1 MSESKCPNCGST
13 RFSRWHEDESFY
25 ASYFCPDCGYGDAE
39 TVANNKLTKAQE
51 TAEKWRLKFVALDLQ
66 FSYLQNRYTTIEA
79 ERDRAERTVER
90 LILEGNLM
98 AEKLAISRWED
109 DQPLDWQDLVAE
121 WRNRE
126 VEE

>member
-25 ASYFCPDCGYGDAE
+25 ASYYCPDCGYGDAE

-66 FSYLQNRYTTIEA
+66 FSYLQNRYATIEA
-79 ERDRAERTVER
+79 ERDRAEQMVER
-90 LILEGNLM
+90 LIEAGNTWSVLTVDGWI
-98 AEKLAISRWED
+98 ERVNKWNS
-109 DQPLDWQDLVAE
+109 LVAE
-121 WRNRE
+121 WQARNG
-126 VEE
+126 

>member
-25 ASYFCPDCGYGDAE
+25 ASYYCPDCGYGDAE

-66 FSYLQNRYTTIEA
+66 FSYLQNRYATIEA
-79 ERDRAERTVER
+79 ERDRAFQMVER
-90 LILEGNLM
+90 LIEAGK
-98 AEKLAISRWED
+98 KLSIIALLNTREDKETWERWHA
-109 DQPLDWQDLVAE
+109 LVAE
-121 WRNRE
+121 WRNQE
-126 VEE
+126 VK